1 MPAPPGGVT
10 GRYPAGAR
18 GKPRPVD
25 APRVTGAAGRHA
37 PTGARAV
44 QRCSVLSGNDGQ
56 RIVITV
62 GVVQHWDLSTL
73 GTLGG
78 ALGDATRF
86 AIYKHVVSS
95 PDPVSASETAA
106 VFGLHRTVARSHL
119 EKLAQAGLLVIGT
132 RRNPRGGRPAKVY
145 APSSARLD
153 IQLPP
158 RRYQAL
164 STMLARLAV
173 RLDGGSEE
181 VAAQVGYEYGRD
193 IAAGLPGA
201 ELAHDGVVDLDA
213 IAAYL
218 RDAGCAPR
226 IAARDDGSVV
236 VEVSNCVYL
245 EVARDH
251 PGMVCSL
258 SSGMLCGLLGVDPAQ
273 HRRTASLIDGDPAC
287 VHEFALP
294 A

>member
-1 MPAPPGGVT
+1 M
-10 GRYPAGAR
+10 
-18 GKPRPVD
+18 
-25 APRVTGAAGRHA
+25 
-37 PTGARAV
+37 
-44 QRCSVLSGNDGQ
+44 
-56 RIVITV
+56 

-95 PDPVSASETAA
+95 AEPVSASETAA

-119 EKLAQAGLLVIGT
+119 EKLADAGLVVIGK

-164 STMLARLAV
+164 STMLARLAAQ
-173 RLDGGSEE
+173 LEGGSEE
-181 VAAQVGYEYGRD
+181 LVAQVGYQYGRD

-201 ELAHDGVVDLDA
+201 QLSHDGIFDLDA

-226 IAARDDGSVV
+226 ITTGDGTVV

-251 PGMVCSL
+251 PGVVCSL
-258 SSGMLCGLLGVDPAQ
+258 SSGMLCGLLGVDPAR
-273 HRRTASLIDGDPAC
+273 HHRTASLINGDPAC